1 MIIRKVLALRG
12 PNIWSRHTVLEAWI
26 DLGALKDTSSAEI
39 PGFNDRLMTWLP
51 TMIEHRC
58 SVGER
63 GGFFQRLRWGTYL
76 AHILEHT
83 TLELQ
88 TLCGTPVGYGRAR
101 ETSEEGLYKVAIRYH
116 EETLGRACLQTAREL
131 LMSAVFDLPFD
142 MDSHLKRLRELA
154 DRVCLGPSTNAI
166 VDAAKAR
173 NIPHRRLNS
182 GSLVQFGQGKKQ
194 RRIWT
199 AETDFTSAI
208 AESIAQDKQL
218 TKMMLAA
225 AGIPVPEGREV
236 ESPEDAWEAAQSIEG
251 PVVVKPVD
259 GNHGRGVCMDLTE
272 EHQVKAGYHEALKEG
287 SGVIV
292 ERFARGSEHRL
303 LVVGQKL
310 VAAAAGDAA
319 AVIGDGKHT
328 VQELI
333 EIQLNSDPRRGE
345 DETKP
350 LDLVRINPQTILT
363 LANQGCKLETVLEPG
378 KKVIVRRNDNLSHD
392 VTDLVHPS
400 IVEHVV
406 LAAQVVGLD
415 IAGIDLVT
423 EDISRPLEEQGG
435 VIVEVN
441 AGPGLLMHLKPEIGK
456 PRPVGEAIINH
467 MFPDPADNGRIP
479 VVSVTGTNGKT
490 TVARLVTAILKASGR
505 TVGLACTDGIIIDG
519 RTIDLGDCAG
529 PRSARNVLLNPILDA
544 AVFEAA
550 RGGILREGLGF
561 DKCDVAIV
569 TNIGEADHLGQQ
581 YIDSPREMFK
591 VKRTPVDVVLPTGMA
606 VLNATDPLVVE
617 MKELSAGGVTFFA
630 IDPTHPVIREHRAN
644 GKRVVF
650 VRNSSVILCEGD
662 TETPLVALQDLPST
676 HGGRVGFQIE
686 NVLAAAAAA
695 WALDVSLNDI
705 RSGLQSFQ
713 GNLQDDPARFNVL
726 ESAEKTIVVMDG
738 RNLSALQA
746 VIAAITE
753 FPHSK
758 CSVVY
763 SAEEDRRDIDIVN
776 QGEQLG
782 ASFDR
787 VILCEIEKGVDRPV
801 GEVTRLLRSGV
812 EKGTRAKSITE
823 IPDWSHAVD
832 TGWRELQPGE
842 LLLIQ
847 SSTVPKTVKKL
858 QTMLGLEPA
867 EEVSSQG

>member
-12 PNIWSRHTVLEAWI
+12 PNIWSRHTVLEAWV
-26 DLGALKDTSSAEI
+26 DLGALKDTSSAQF
-39 PGFNDRLMTWLP
+39 PGFNDRLMSWLP
-51 TMIEHRC
+51 SMIEHRC

-88 TLCGTPVGYGRAR
+88 TLSGTPVGYGRAR
-101 ETSEEGLYKVAIRYH
+101 ETSEQGLFKVAIRYQ
-116 EETLGRACLQTAREL
+116 EETLGRACLETAREM
-131 LMSAVFDLPFD
+131 LMAAVFDLPFD
-142 MDSHLKRLRELA
+142 VEANLKRLRELA
-154 DRVCLGPSTNAI
+154 DRICLGPSTNAI
-166 VDAAKAR
+166 VDAARAR
-173 NIPHRRLNS
+173 NIPVRRLNA

-218 TKMMLAA
+218 TKTMLAA

-236 ESPEDAWEAAQSIEG
+236 ESASDAWSAAQDIEG

-259 GNHGRGVCMDLTE
+259 GNHGRGVCMDLTD
-272 EHQVKAGYHEALKEG
+272 EHQIKSAYNEALKEG

-292 ERFARGSEHRL
+292 ERFAKGSEHRL
-303 LVVGQKL
+303 LVVGKKL
-310 VAAAAGDAA
+310 IAAAAGDAVS
-319 AVIGDGKHT
+319 VIGDGTHSIRD
-328 VQELI
+328 LI
-333 EIQLNSDPRRGE
+333 EIQVNSDPRRGD

-350 LDLVRINPQTILT
+350 LDTLRVTPLTIIELEH
-363 LANQGCKLETVLEPG
+363 QGFKPESVPADG
-378 KKVIVRRNDNLSHD
+378 VKVIVRRIDNLSRD
-392 VTDLVHPS
+392 VTDEVHPS
-400 IVEHVV
+400 IAEHAV

-423 EDISRPLEEQGG
+423 QDISKPLESQGG

-456 PRPVGEAIINH
+456 PRPVGEAIVEH
-467 MFPDPADNGRIP
+467 LFPDAADNGRIP

-490 TVARLVTAILKASGR
+490 TVARLVTSLLKASGR

-519 RTIDLGDCAG
+519 RTIEHGDCAG
-529 PRSARNVLLNPILDA
+529 PRSARNVLLNPLLDA

-569 TNIGEADHLGQQ
+569 TNIGEADHLGEHF
-581 YIDSPREMFK
+581 IDSPREMFK
-591 VKRTPVDVVLPTGMA
+591 VKRTPVDVVLPSGTA

-617 MKELSAGGVTFFA
+617 MKELSAGSVTFFA
-630 IDPTHPVIREHRAN
+630 LDPKHPVISDHRAE

-650 VRNSSVILCEGD
+650 VQDGKVVLAEGVQ
-662 TETPLVALQDLPST
+662 ETSLVDLEDLPCT
-676 HGGRVGFQIE
+676 HGGRVDFQIE
-686 NVLAAAAAA
+686 NVLAAAAAG
-695 WALDVSLNDI
+695 WALGLRLSDI

-738 RNLSALQA
+738 RNRSALAA
-746 VIAAITE
+746 VIAAIDH

-758 CSVVY
+758 RTALY
-763 SAEEDRRDIDIVN
+763 SAEEDRRDLDIVY
-776 QGEQLG
+776 QGQQLG

-787 VILCEIEKGVDRPV
+787 VILCEIEQGRDRPP

-812 EKGTRAKSITE
+812 ESGARVTAVLE
-823 IPDWSHAVD
+823 IRDWSQAVD
-832 TGWRELQPGE
+832 TAWRELQPGE

-847 SSTVPKTVKKL
+847 SSTVLKTVKKM
-858 QTMLGLEPA
+858 QTLLGLEPA
-867 EEVSSQG
+867 EATA